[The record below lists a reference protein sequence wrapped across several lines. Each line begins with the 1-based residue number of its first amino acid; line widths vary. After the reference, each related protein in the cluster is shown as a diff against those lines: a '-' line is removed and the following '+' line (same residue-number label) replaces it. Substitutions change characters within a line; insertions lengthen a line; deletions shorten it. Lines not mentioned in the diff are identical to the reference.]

1 VLVVVVCFA
10 IGLVYEYEIEQ
21 FYFRYLTVW
30 MVTVLL
36 ILVHELG
43 HALTSRLVDAKV
55 HGIYVSWMSGRCYTD
70 GSNSRL
76 A

>member
-1 VLVVVVCFA
+1 MLVVVVCFA

-55 HGIYVSWMSGRCYTD
+55 HGIYVRWMSGLCYTD
-70 GSNSRL
+70 GFNSRL